1 MTDVSK
7 TGRRRGTPLRLEDN
21 VLDLIAAGRDDLRDS
36 DGNPV
41 PNRIAEAAGIY
52 RQRLSPMQ
60 PTQDPWTMGALVR
73 YYAVSHGVS
82 SKEAIAALLCIDENE
97 TAAA

>member
-1 MTDVSK
+1 MTDVSN
-7 TGRRRGTPLRLEDN
+7 TGRRRGIPLRLEGN

-41 PNRIAEAAGIY
+41 PARIAEAVGIH
-52 RQRLSPMQ
+52 RQRLSPLGA
-60 PTQDPWTMGALVR
+60 DSRTMGALIR
-73 YYAVSHGVS
+73 YYALSHNIS
-82 SKEAIAALLCIDENE
+82 DKEAIAALLCLDEAE